1 MFSHGHRQ
9 ERLADQIRIEVAEM
23 VVGELQDPRIGFATV
38 TRAELSPDMRHCRV
52 LVSVMGDEAAQR
64 DTLAGLSSAAGFV
77 RRELGQRL
85 RLKRAP
91 EIVFA
96 LDRGE
101 KNLERVDQLLKELS
115 DLEIE

>member
-1 MFSHGHRQ
+1 MYSHGHRQ

-23 VVGELQDPRIGFATV
+23 VLGELQDPRIGFATV
-38 TRAELSPDMRHCRV
+38 TRVELSPDMRHCRV
-52 LVSVMGDEAAQR
+52 MVSVMGDEAAQR

-91 EIVFA
+91 EIVFT

-101 KNLERVDQLLKELS
+101 ENLERVGQILNDLREDKE
-115 DLEIE
+115 I

>member
-1 MFSHGHRQ
+1 MNSHGHRQ
-9 ERLADQIRIEVAEM
+9 ERLTDQIRIEVAEM
-23 VVGELQDPRIGFATV
+23 VLGELQDPRIGFATV
-38 TRAELSPDMRHCRV
+38 TRAELSPDLRHCRV

-85 RLKRAP
+85 RMKRAP
-91 EIVFA
+91 EIVFI

-101 KNLERVDQLLKELS
+101 ENLDRVDQLLKNLS
-115 DLEIE
+115 DSAME

>member
-1 MFSHGHRQ
+1 MSDHRQ

-23 VVGELQDPRIGFATV
+23 VLGELEDPRIGFATV

-52 LVSVMGDEAAQR
+52 MVSVMGDEAAQR
-64 DTLAGLSSAAGFV
+64 DTLAGLSSAAAFV

-85 RLKRAP
+85 RMKRAP
-91 EIVFA
+91 DVVFV

-101 KNLERVDQLLKELS
+101 ENLERVDQLLK
-115 DLEIE
+115 DLNGT